1 MQSSIRRFSLV
12 LWLAGVMA
20 ACGLALR
27 LVLWWQFGRPV
38 GVDAGA
44 LPGVVGAGLFN
55 DAVEALY
62 LLAPLAL
69 YLLCLPDRWYR
80 SRANRWLLATG
91 TFLTLFSVFYLA
103 SVEYYFFDEFNAR
116 LNLVAFDYL
125 MYPTEV
131 FNDIW
136 EAYPVT
142 TVVVAVLW
150 LTAAAFLLLRSRI
163 VSTAGDPVLLRS
175 RLWPALGHM
184 ACLAAAIGLYST
196 DTLARFP
203 NRVANEIAIN
213 GVSSFFRAARTSD
226 IDYEHYYLTGDARE
240 NFQRVAADLA
250 RGGGTLTRLAA
261 GRLDR
266 HFAADPAGLGPLNV
280 VVVMEESF
288 GAEFSRLH
296 GSPRDWTP
304 HFDQFAR
311 RGLWFSHAYASGT
324 RTVRGLEAI
333 TTSFPPIPTV
343 SILRRPGNEH
353 IANWGQVMQQRG
365 YHTSFLYGGYGYF
378 DNMNYFYENNGFE
391 VIDRKQIPHPRFAN
405 IWGVADEDLFDK
417 ALEHFDAE
425 ARAAR
430 PFFSMIMTTSNH
442 KPFTF
447 REGVAGV
454 PAQGGGREAG
464 VRYADYALGYF
475 LRAASEHS
483 WFDNTLFVVVA
494 DHGARVYGRAEIP
507 LRSYEIPLMVY
518 SPRHVAPREIA
529 TLATQIDIA
538 PTVLGMLGLEYE
550 APFFGRDLLHH
561 PDGPQLAFFSHNH
574 DVAML
579 RDNELAVLGLRKSH
593 QTLTYHEQGDTYA
606 RAADDSALLDLAV
619 AYYQTAS
626 DQFAHHSYEIDASM
640 PTDAEAQQIRQAKV
654 SASATSLLELAP

>member
-1 MQSSIRRFSLV
+1 
-12 LWLAGVMA
+12 
-20 ACGLALR
+20 
-27 LVLWWQFGRPV
+27 
-38 GVDAGA
+38 
-44 LPGVVGAGLFN
+44 LP
-55 DAVEALY
+55 
-62 LLAPLAL
+62 
-69 YLLCLPDRWYR
+69 
-80 SRANRWLLATG
+80 
-91 TFLTLFSVFYLA
+91 
-103 SVEYYFFDEFNAR
+103 
-116 LNLVAFDYL
+116 AFAH
-125 MYPTEV
+125 
-131 FNDIW
+131 F
-136 EAYPVT
+136 
-142 TVVVAVLW
+142 
-150 LTAAAFLLLRSRI
+150 
-163 VSTAGDPVLLRS
+163 
-175 RLWPALGHM
+175 
-184 ACLAAAIGLYST
+184 ACLAAAISLYSS
-196 DTLARFP
+196 DTLAQFP
-203 NRVANEIAIN
+203 NRVANEIAMN

-226 IDYEHYYLTGDARE
+226 IDYGHYYLAGDARR
-240 NFQRVAADLA
+240 NFELVAHDLG
-250 RGGGTLTRLAA
+250 RGGGQFTRLAE

-266 HFAADPAGLGPLNV
+266 HFAADPAGLGRLNV

-288 GAEFSRLH
+288 GAEFSRLY
-296 GSPRDWTP
+296 GSTREWTP
-304 HFDQFAR
+304 NFDQFAR
-311 RGLWFSHAYASGT
+311 RGLWFSRAYASGT

-353 IANWGQVMQQRG
+353 IANWGQVMQQQG

-378 DNMNYFYENNGFE
+378 DNMNYFYENNGFA

-425 ARAAR
+425 AQSAH

-447 REGVAGV
+447 RDGVPGV

-475 LRAASEHS
+475 LRATSKHS

-518 SPRHVAPREIA
+518 SPKHVAAREIA
-529 TLATQIDIA
+529 TLATQVDIA

-550 APFFGRDLLHH
+550 APFFGRDVLHH
-561 PDGPQLAFFSHNH
+561 VDAPQLAFFSHNH
-574 DVAML
+574 DVAVF

-593 QTLTYHEQGDTYA
+593 QTLTYHEQSDTYA
-606 RAADDSALLDLAV
+606 PVEDDSALLDLAV

-626 DQFAHHSYEIDASM
+626 DLFAHHTYEIDTTAR
-640 PTDAEAQQIRQAKV
+640 TDADASQIRQAKIQ
-654 SASATSLLELAP
+654 AAATPRPGLAP